1 MNTIKYHSTKIITL
15 KRGNKTT
22 KFIPHKL
29 HQLPK
34 NYKEIPMSQQFH
46 HKGFCYIS
54 SDELEWNKN
63 KEARLTS
70 NYVLG
75 GLATR

>member
-15 KRGNKTT
+15 KRVNETT
-22 KFIPHKL
+22 NFIHHKL

-34 NYKEIPMSQQFH
+34 NYEEIPMSQQFN

-70 NYVLG
+70 NHVIG

>member
-1 MNTIKYHSTKIITL
+1 MTKFLKFNHSTKIITI
-15 KRGNKTT
+15 NNT

-34 NYKEIPMSQQFH
+34 DYEEIPVSEQFS
-46 HKGFCYIS
+46 HKGFCYINENEINWTA
-54 SDELEWNKN
+54 D

-70 NYVLG
+70 NIAIG
-75 GLATR
+75 GLMTR

>member
-1 MNTIKYHSTKIITL
+1 MNTFKLLNTKIIVL
-15 KRGNKTT
+15 KRDNQTT

-34 NYKEIPMSQQFH
+34 NYEEIPMSEQFS
-46 HKGFCYIS
+46 HKGFCYIN
-54 SDELEWNKN
+54 SDMLNWNSD

-70 NYVLG
+70 NLAIG
-75 GLATR
+75 GIQSR

>member
-1 MNTIKYHSTKIITL
+1 MHSIKFSSTKIITL
-15 KRGNKTT
+15 NNT

-34 NYKEIPMSQQFH
+34 NYEEIPMSEQFH
-46 HKGFCYIS
+46 YKSFCYIS
-54 SDELEWNKN
+54 SDEINWNQD
-63 KEARLTS
+63 KENRLTS
-70 NYVLG
+70 NHILG

>member
-1 MNTIKYHSTKIITL
+1 MNTFKYHSTKIITL
-15 KRGNKTT
+15 NNT

-34 NYKEIPMSQQFH
+34 NYEEIPMSEQFH
-46 HKGFCYIS
+46 YKGFCYI
-54 SDELEWNKN
+54 DENEVNWSND

-70 NYVLG
+70 NHVLG

>member
-1 MNTIKYHSTKIITL
+1 MNTIKQHSTKIITL
-15 KRGNKTT
+15 NNT

-34 NYKEIPMSQQFH
+34 NYEEIPMSEQFH

-54 SDELEWNKN
+54 ADELEWNKD

-70 NYVLG
+70 NHILG

>member
-1 MNTIKYHSTKIITL
+1 MSTFDMRADSGSDITI
-15 KRGNKTT
+15 NKT

-34 NYKEIPMSQQFH
+34 NYEEIPMSEQFH
-46 HKGFCYIS
+46 YKGFCYIS
-54 SDELEWNKN
+54 SDEINWNQD
-63 KEARLTS
+63 KENRLTS
-70 NYVLG
+70 NHILG

>member
-1 MNTIKYHSTKIITL
+1 MNTIKFSSNKIITL
-15 KRGNKTT
+15 NNT

-34 NYKEIPMSQQFH
+34 NYEEIPMSQQFQ
-46 HKGFCYIS
+46 HKGFCYIDS
-54 SDELEWNKN
+54 NEINWNQD
-63 KEARLTS
+63 KENRLTS
-70 NYVLG
+70 NHILG

>member
-1 MNTIKYHSTKIITL
+1 MHSIKFSSTKIITL
-15 KRGNKTT
+15 NNT

-34 NYKEIPMSQQFH
+34 NYK
-46 HKGFCYIS
+46 GFCYIS
-54 SDELEWNKN
+54 SDEINWNQD
-63 KEARLTS
+63 KENRLTS
-70 NYVLG
+70 NHILG

>member
-1 MNTIKYHSTKIITL
+1 MNTFKLLNTKIIVL
-15 KRGNKTT
+15 KRDNQTT

-34 NYKEIPMSQQFH
+34 NYEEIPMSEQFH
-46 HKGFCYIS
+46 YKGFCYI
-54 SDELEWNKN
+54 DENEVNWSND

-70 NYVLG
+70 NHILG

>member
-15 KRGNKTT
+15 KRSNKTT

-34 NYKEIPMSQQFH
+34 NYEEIPMSEQFS
-46 HKGFCYIS
+46 HKGFCYINS
-54 SDELEWNKN
+54 NELEWNKN
-63 KEARLTS
+63 NEARLTS
-70 NYVLG
+70 NHVLG

>member
-1 MNTIKYHSTKIITL
+1 MPKFLKFNHSTKIITI
-15 KRGNKTT
+15 NNT

-34 NYKEIPMSQQFH
+34 DYEEIPMSEQFS
-46 HKGFCYIS
+46 HKGFCYINS
-54 SDELEWNKN
+54 GMLNWNAN

-70 NYVLG
+70 NIAIG
-75 GLATR
+75 GIQSR

>member
-15 KRGNKTT
+15 KRGNETT

-34 NYKEIPMSQQFH
+34 NYEEIPMSEQFS
-46 HKGFCYIS
+46 HKGFCYINS
-54 SDELEWNKN
+54 NELEWNKN

-70 NYVLG
+70 NHVLG

>member
-1 MNTIKYHSTKIITL
+1 MNSIKYHSTKIITL
-15 KRGNKTT
+15 NNT

-34 NYKEIPMSQQFH
+34 NYEEIPMSEQFH
-46 HKGFCYIS
+46 HKGFCYIN
-54 SDELEWNKN
+54 SDEIDWNKD

-70 NYVLG
+70 NHILG